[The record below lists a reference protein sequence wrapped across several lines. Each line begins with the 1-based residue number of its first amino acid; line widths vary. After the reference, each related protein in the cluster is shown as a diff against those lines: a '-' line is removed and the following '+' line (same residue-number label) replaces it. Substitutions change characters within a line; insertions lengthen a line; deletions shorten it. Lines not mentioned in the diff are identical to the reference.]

1 MLLGIVA
8 SFVTAAGM
16 PYFIVYFGKTL
27 DGLNGTAADIKSVV
41 AEFCIIFVV
50 VGSITLCS
58 GFIQVLTW
66 TVTGE
71 RQALRIKEAYVHAI
85 LRQDVGTCFCYLY
98 I

>member
-1 MLLGIVA
+1 LPLSQLLMLLGIVA

-27 DGLNGTAADIKSVV
+27 DGLNGTSTDIKSVV
-41 AEFCIIFVV
+41 AEFCVIFVV

-85 LRQDVGTCFCYLY
+85 LRQDVGT
-98 I
+98 